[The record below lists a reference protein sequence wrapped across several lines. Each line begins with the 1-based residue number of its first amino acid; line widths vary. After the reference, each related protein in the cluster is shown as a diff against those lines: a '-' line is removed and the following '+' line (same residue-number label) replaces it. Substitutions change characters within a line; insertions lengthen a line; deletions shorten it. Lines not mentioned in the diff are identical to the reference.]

1 MYYEEPY
8 QRRPAK
14 NKRRQPRRRRKTLGG
29 WLAELCLRLIAL
41 IVALVILAA
50 GLLYALPPSLFSVE
64 PEGAD
69 LSLTDGLPSS
79 PANLLLLGLDALNEN
94 TRRSDAILIVSIGYG
109 QVKLTSVLRDTVLD
123 IPGHGPGKVN
133 AAYAYG
139 GPALV
144 MKTLNENL
152 GLNLMHY
159 AAVDFRT
166 LVEAVDALG
175 GVELSVTEA
184 EAAQV
189 NRVLENARATLEAN
203 GYAVPTL
210 AQSGDDAHL
219 NGLQALAYARIRK
232 LDSDFGRT
240 GRQRRL
246 LSAML
251 KKLRASLW
259 NPARL
264 IGLARSVLAAM
275 DTNMSPVQL
284 LSLGEKALAA
294 PAPDQLRLPVEGAYE
309 DDGSQLTI
317 TNPEMNRYALR
328 RFVYG
333 E

>member
-8 QRRPAK
+8 RRRPAK
-14 NKRRQPRRRRKTLGG
+14 NNRQPRRRRKTLGG

-41 IVALVILAA
+41 IAALFLLCA
-50 GLLYALPPSLFSVE
+50 GLLYALPVSLFSVE

-79 PANLLLLGLDALNEN
+79 PANILLLGLDATREN
-94 TRRSDAILIVSIGYG
+94 SRRSDAILIASIGYG

-166 LVEAVDALG
+166 LVNAVDALG

-184 EAAQV
+184 EMNKI
-189 NRVLENARATLEAN
+189 NRELEDARAIVQAN

-210 AQSGDDAHL
+210 ARCGDDTHL
-219 NGLQALAYARIRK
+219 NGLQALFYARIRK

-240 GRQRRL
+240 GRQRKL

-259 NPARL
+259 NPGRL
-264 IGLARSVLAAM
+264 SALFKAVADTM

-294 PAPDQLRLPVEGAYE
+294 GVPDQLRLPVEGAYQ
-309 DDGSQLTI
+309 DDGSQINI

-333 E
+333 AE